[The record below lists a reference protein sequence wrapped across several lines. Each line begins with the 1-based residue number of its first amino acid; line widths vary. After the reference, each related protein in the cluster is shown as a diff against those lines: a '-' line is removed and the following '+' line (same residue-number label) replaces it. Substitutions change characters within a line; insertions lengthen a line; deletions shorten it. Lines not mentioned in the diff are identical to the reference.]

1 MPRALFPH
9 SLGDVLHAVDGPFG
23 LVVGDLPDG
32 TIWVLKRG
40 RREPGFTLTQPSP
53 GAVPRS
59 SKVMVT
65 SLKDWIAEVVTL
77 WRNEVNSGSLSEIA
91 VVTIVGV

>member
-40 RREPGFTLTQPSP
+40 RELAVERVEERRAAVNRFSTLI
-53 GAVPRS
+53 GLGE
-59 SKVMVT
+59 
-65 SLKDWIAEVVTL
+65 SL
-77 WRNEVNSGSLSEIA
+77 
-91 VVTIVGV
+91 

>member
-40 RREPGFTLTQPSP
+40 RKEPGFTLTHYADSARSREL
-53 GAVPRS
+53 AVERLDERRAAVNRFS
-59 SKVMVT
+59 TLIGLVE
-65 SLKDWIAEVVTL
+65 SL
-77 WRNEVNSGSLSEIA
+77 
-91 VVTIVGV
+91 